1 MSGCKLAI
9 TVQEGDVGIVVHS
22 SPKLCFICHSS
33 QNGKQYYKYIEKK

>member
-9 TVQEGDVGIVVHS
+9 TVQEGDVGIHS
-22 SPKLCFICHSS
+22 SPKLCFICSSS